1 MYEIINTHYMKVF
14 EYLDRISM
22 MHKLVSRQ
30 KTGTPEE
37 FAGQLGVSRTSLY
50 EMIDELR
57 SRGVPIAY
65 SKSAKTFFYR
75 QPYDI
80 AVTCSMRPLTYL
92 EEKESTGGKMRPLT
106 YLEEKEST
114 GGTNISPKILF
125 FRTLPSELSMV
136 ILPC

>member
-1 MYEIINTHYMKVF
+1 MKVF

-30 KTGTPEE
+30 KTGTPDE
-37 FAGQLGVSRTSLY
+37 FARQLGVSRTSLY
-50 EMIDELR
+50 ELIDELR
-57 SRGVPIAY
+57 LRGVPIAY

-80 AVTCSMRPLTYL
+80 DVTCSLRPLTYP
-92 EEKESTGGKMRPLT
+92 ESKENG
-106 YLEEKEST
+106 
-114 GGTNISPKILF
+114 GGTKVFPRILF
-125 FRTLPSELSMV
+125 SRTLLSDLSMV

>member
-1 MYEIINTHYMKVF
+1 MKVF
-14 EYLDRISM
+14 EYIDRISM

-37 FAGQLGVSRTSLY
+37 FAKQLGVSRTSLY
-50 EMIDELR
+50 ELIDELR
-57 SRGVPIAY
+57 LRGVPIAY

-80 AVTCSMRPLTYL
+80 DVTCSLRPLTYPEL
-92 EEKESTGGKMRPLT
+92 KENGGGAKFL
-106 YLEEKEST
+106 S
-114 GGTNISPKILF
+114 KILF
-125 FRTLPSELSMV
+125 FRTLLSDLSMV

>member
-1 MYEIINTHYMKVF
+1 MKVF
-14 EYLDRISM
+14 EYLDRITL

-37 FAGQLGVSRTSLY
+37 FAKQLGVSRTSLY
-50 EMIDELR
+50 ELIDELR
-57 SRGVPIAY
+57 SRGAPIVY
-65 SKSAKTFFYR
+65 SKSAKTFFYK

-80 AVTCSMRPLTYL
+80 AISCSLQPLSYS
-92 EEKESTGGKMRPLT
+92 EEKENEGG
-106 YLEEKEST
+106 E
-114 GGTNISPKILF
+114 NIFSRILF

>member
-1 MYEIINTHYMKVF
+1 MKVF

-37 FAGQLGVSRTSLY
+37 FANQLGVSRTSLY
-50 EMIDELR
+50 ELIDELR

-80 AVTCSMRPLTYL
+80 AVSCSLRPLTYN
-92 EEKESTGGKMRPLT
+92 EEKENSGGI
-106 YLEEKEST
+106 
-114 GGTNISPKILF
+114 NIFSKILF
-125 FRTLPSELSMV
+125 FRTLLSDLSMV
-136 ILPC
+136 SLPC